1 MLSGSLARGPCPC
14 LFVLLSSL
22 HYVITGGRQGSRQ
35 SQSNITNVITSA
47 HQSWVIILVQS
58 GQCPFVHWT
67 QEKQLCYCKNVMKL
81 RCSTF
86 WQRGTWSAFLIRLV
100 TRQRIVIRPG
110 DSRRALPDTTQVFII
125 LYIHALDLPCY
136 DEKLK
141 ASVNKTFC
149 VFLVGH
155 LRLSPK
161 NMFKLLQQTS

>member
-22 HYVITGGRQGSRQ
+22 HYVITGGGQGSRQ

-110 DSRRALPDTTQVFII
+110 DSRRALPDTTQVFIK
-125 LYIHALDLPCY
+125 YTY
-136 DEKLK
+136 KLQRTVLFIC
-141 ASVNKTFC
+141 ASRIPDVISHN
-149 VFLVGH
+149 
-155 LRLSPK
+155 
-161 NMFKLLQQTS
+161 